1 MAVLQI
7 CHHTIRWVPGIVFS
21 PWTRKCIWFIGKGLI
36 HTSIGI
42 SSWLSRPKS
51 IPAPQQP
58 APQPPTITIPKLL
71 CCNEKVV
78 YPDVHF
84 PGKPL
89 RFYKTIYDDRITY
102 SINASGCKECDGC
115 SECILYQDGRVY
127 YEIYGGKELMKIL
140 EDNESVVEY
149 SPGHFVLF
157 SD

>member
-1 MAVLQI
+1 
-7 CHHTIRWVPGIVFS
+7 
-21 PWTRKCIWFIGKGLI
+21 
-36 HTSIGI
+36 
-42 SSWLSRPKS
+42 
-51 IPAPQQP
+51 
-58 APQPPTITIPKLL
+58 
-71 CCNEKVV
+71 VV

-102 SINASGCKECDGC
+102 SINVSGKECDGC

-140 EDNESVVEY
+140 ENNESVVEY